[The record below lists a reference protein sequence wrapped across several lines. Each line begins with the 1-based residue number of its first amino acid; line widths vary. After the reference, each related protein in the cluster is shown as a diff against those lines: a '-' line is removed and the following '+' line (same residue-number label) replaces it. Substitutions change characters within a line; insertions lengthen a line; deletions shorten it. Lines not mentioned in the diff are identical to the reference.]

1 MIIPPKLQST
11 VLGELHEGHLGIS
24 RMKALA
30 RSFVWW
36 PRLNK
41 DIKDLVRSCPECQSC
56 RNLPGHTVPHPW
68 IFPEEPW
75 RRIHADVCR
84 VERET
89 ISTVD

>member
-41 DIKDLVRSCPECQSC
+41 DIKDLVRSCPKCQSC

-68 IFPEEPW
+68 IFQKDLGGGYMQ
-75 RRIHADVCR
+75 ILQSGKGSNICC
-84 VERET
+84 
-89 ISTVD
+89 